1 MTAVVMQRRSIKGP
15 PPPRGCPTVASVVHR
30 SFRRRRRHSEAEES
44 ANQTRTM
51 VLLSSEGVPVPA
63 AKDQHQQKQRIE
75 INPHGDS
82 LYVVGVPCGEG
93 ARSCAERFDASTREW
108 HGLSAPRTTRR
119 WAGICALGGSL
130 YCVGGFDGIAHLN
143 TVDRYVAASD
153 SWLSDVAPIS
163 GPRAHVAGDVTRGA
177 PVRSGR

>member
-1 MTAVVMQRRSIKGP
+1 MMMMIINYHCTL
-15 PPPRGCPTVASVVHR
+15 
-30 SFRRRRRHSEAEES
+30 FYSEAEES